1 VPAQAERVRCRDRP
15 AYRGERN
22 AAHAESAVTDY
33 FSLSLSAASAQNLSV
48 NGLEKSEAYLLST
61 YRSACEKG
69 INGIHGTNCVFK
81 FPDAVL
87 AVFVGRGAQ
96 PDPLR
101 PHKEWL
107 LLPMVNFN
115 IRPLGGIDNK
125 EVKQQFLLLA
135 RQTILSK
142 DGRTLASKFA
152 TPQSLVDFCK
162 NSPDAV
168 KTDGDCDLDEIR
180 RPGVKEGLQ
189 IDVVRQVGPDANN
202 FTSLFSVR
210 VVKRD

>member
-1 VPAQAERVRCRDRP
+1 LNRDFAPSIRRCPRKLNGSAAATGRRM
-15 AYRGERN
+15 RGERN
-22 AAHAESAVTDY
+22 AAHAKSAVTDY
-33 FSLSLSAASAQNLSV
+33 FFTLAFGGERTKSVGQRAGKIGSLSAVHLPER
-48 NGLEKSEAYLLST
+48 L
-61 YRSACEKG
+61 RKG
-69 INGIHGTNCVFK
+69 DQG
-81 FPDAVL
+81 
-87 AVFVGRGAQ
+87 
-96 PDPLR
+96 
-101 PHKEWL
+101 
-107 LLPMVNFN
+107 N
-115 IRPLGGIDNK
+115 IRPLGGIENK
-125 EVKQQFLLLA
+125 EVKSQFLLLA

>member
-1 VPAQAERVRCRDRP
+1 MGPLPRPVGVCEGSEMRLTRRVLSP
-15 AYRGERN
+15 II
-22 AAHAESAVTDY
+22 

-61 YRSACEKG
+61 YRNACEKG

-115 IRPLGGIDNK
+115 IRPLGGMENK
-125 EVKQQFLLLA
+125 EVKSQFLLLA
-135 RQTILSK
+135 RQTILFK

>member
-1 VPAQAERVRCRDRP
+1 M
-15 AYRGERN
+15 
-22 AAHAESAVTDY
+22 
-33 FSLSLSAASAQNLSV
+33 
-48 NGLEKSEAYLLST
+48 EKSEAYLLST
-61 YRSACEKG
+61 YRNVCEKG

-81 FPDAVL
+81 FQDAVL

-101 PHKEWL
+101 PDKEWV

-115 IRPLGGIDNK
+115 IRPLGGVENK
-125 EVKQQFLLLA
+125 EVKKQFLLLA
-135 RQTILSK
+135 RQTTLFK

-152 TPQSLVDFCK
+152 TPQSAVDFCK
-162 NSPDAV
+162 NSPDAD

-180 RPGVKEGLQ
+180 RPGMKEGLQ
-189 IDVVRQVGPDANN
+189 IDVVHQVGPDANN
-202 FTSLFSVR
+202 FSSLFSVR

>member
-1 VPAQAERVRCRDRP
+1 MGPLPRPVGVCEGSEMRLTRRVL
-15 AYRGERN
+15 
-22 AAHAESAVTDY
+22 SQII

-61 YRSACEKG
+61 YRNACEKG
-69 INGIHGTNCVFK
+69 TDGIHGTNCVFK
-81 FPDAVL
+81 FRDAVL

-115 IRPLGGIDNK
+115 IRPLAGMENK
-125 EVKQQFLLLA
+125 EVKSQFLLLA
-135 RQTILSK
+135 RQTVLFK
-142 DGRTLASKFA
+142 DGRTLASRFA
-152 TPQSLVDFCK
+152 TPQSAVDFCK
-162 NSPDAV
+162 SSPDAD
-168 KTDGDCDLDEIR
+168 KADGDCNLDEMR

-189 IDVVRQVGPDANN
+189 IDVVQHVGPDANN

>member
-1 VPAQAERVRCRDRP
+1 MRLTRRALSPII
-15 AYRGERN
+15 
-22 AAHAESAVTDY
+22 

-48 NGLEKSEAYLLST
+48 NGLEKSEAYLLSI

-81 FPDAVL
+81 FPDAVV

-168 KTDGDCDLDEIR
+168 KTDGDCDLRNPPARREGGAADRR
-180 RPGVKEGLQ
+180 RPPGRPGRE
-189 IDVVRQVGPDANN
+189 
-202 FTSLFSVR
+202 
-210 VVKRD
+210 